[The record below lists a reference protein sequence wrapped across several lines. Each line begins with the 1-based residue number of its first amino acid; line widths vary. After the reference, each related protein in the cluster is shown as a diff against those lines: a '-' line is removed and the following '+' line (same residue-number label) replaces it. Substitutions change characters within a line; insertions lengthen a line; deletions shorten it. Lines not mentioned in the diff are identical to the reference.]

1 MNRLKNIE
9 LPTDYKVIRT
19 NKKIEYINLSVGFDI
34 ETTSTYIDN
43 EKVAYMYIY
52 TLGITDK
59 NHIWHG
65 RTWEELQQ
73 DLFILQ
79 DHFNLNESRRLII
92 YVHNL
97 GYEFQFMRKYFEWVD
112 VFSVSER
119 KPIKALTTL
128 GIEFRDSYIL

>member
-1 MNRLKNIE
+1 MKRLKDIE

-34 ETTSTYIDN
+34 ETTSTYIND

-52 TLGITDK
+52 TLGITDN

-79 DHFNLNESRRLII
+79 DHCNLNEKRRLIVYI
-92 YVHNL
+92 DNL
-97 GYEFQFMRKYFEWVD
+97 GYEFQFMRKYFE
-112 VFSVSER
+112 
-119 KPIKALTTL
+119 
-128 GIEFRDSYIL
+128 